1 MSADSINA
9 RHIQNY
15 VDAAADDVDVAVD
28 DDDRTSRASRA
39 VDLYAAASGYG
50 GYCPE
55 GIPVEL
61 ALCLLLGGFAIAFG
75 ILYRAVTKITGG
87 GRRRKKRFLTL
98 RTMLEEYQERLA
110 DFLWWG
116 RSDQLQ
122 SCL

>member
-1 MSADSINA
+1 MSASDSINA

-15 VDAAADDVDVAVD
+15 IDAAAEIDAGVNQ
-28 DDDRTSRASRA
+28 TSRTSRA

-50 GYCPE
+50 SYCPE

-61 ALCLLLGGFAIAFG
+61 ALCLLLGGFALAFG
-75 ILYRAVTKITGG
+75 ILYRAVTKKT
-87 GRRRKKRFLTL
+87 GRRRKKRFMEL

-116 RSDQLQ
+116 RSA
-122 SCL
+122 